1 VIPAGASRPPQENH
15 ALRPE
20 HAEQTPAVDTRP
32 VAPSDDEF
40 LLDVYASTRADEL
53 APVPWTDEQ
62 KRAFLKM
69 QLDAQRGE
77 YEKRFPDADYRVILV
92 GGRAAGRLWVART
105 PQQIRLLDIAL
116 LPEFRGRG
124 VGTLLVRGLMDEAE
138 RAGLPLRHMVFQL
151 NEGAMRF
158 YERLGFTRLELH
170 GAYLEMERK
179 PVSGEQ

>member
-1 VIPAGASRPPQENH
+1 MSR
-15 ALRPE
+15 E
-20 HAEQTPAVDTRP
+20 HADETPAVDTRP

-40 LLDVYASTRADEL
+40 LLDVYASTRAEEL

-69 QLDAQRGE
+69 QFDAQRGE
-77 YEKRFPDADYRVILV
+77 YFQRFPDADYRVILV
-92 GGRAAGRLWVART
+92 AGQPAGRLWVART

-124 VGTLLVRGLMDEAE
+124 TGAHLVRQLMGEAE

-151 NEGAMRF
+151 NEAALRF

-170 GAYLEMERK
+170 GAYWEMERK
-179 PVSGEQ
+179 PEESE